1 MKPAQAGSAYTV
13 YRKGTP
19 MAQIPQDNHSIIGQL
34 RRNKGAAALIAA
46 VLAAVLLLFAWA
58 GGWFGG
64 RLGPGKVA
72 DALQVHDGLHDG
84 FRRAH
89 TKGYCF
95 TGHFD
100 GNGQGTRLSV
110 ANVFAQGES
119 RVIGRFSTGGGMP
132 DSPDGRLV
140 FRAIALSITSPNGEV
155 WSTGMDSTASFPVAT
170 PQAFMAFLTAT
181 SPGLDG
187 KPDPAKVGPYMAA
200 HPETLAFVKYLTD
213 QPLAS
218 SFVNTRYYSINAF
231 RFVGGD
237 GHTRFVR
244 WSLDPTATPEWMDKS
259 NLAKMPRDFLFDDLI
274 KRAAAGPLTWDMS
287 VQLAAPGDKTD
298 DATVQWPGDR
308 ESVKVGRLT
317 IDHLVTEDEGPCRD
331 INFDPLALP
340 TGIKGSDD
348 PLLAVRSAV
357 YSSSFRRRAAEGPH
371 PSFAREHKP

>member
-155 WSTGMDSTASFPVAT
+155 WRTGMDSTAIFPVAT

-187 KPDPAKVGPYMAA
+187 KPDPAKVGPYMTA

-274 KRAAAGPLTWDMS
+274 KRAAA
-287 VQLAAPGDKTD
+287 
-298 DATVQWPGDR
+298 VQWPGDR

-317 IDHLVTEDEGPCRD
+317 IDHLITEDEGPCRD